1 VLILGI
7 LSLFL
12 CGPLGIVAWI
22 LANSELRQ
30 IRAGLVSC
38 ERVRAVKAGRVLG
51 IIGTAVFIVSVAV
64 LVKMLPGLLPEMTG
78 TMSPEPLTADQIV
91 FAGKWH
97 GDKGSLIRI
106 YPDGRGDFQTGSSK
120 VTGGRVHIHDSVL
133 SIGLLGLY
141 KTWHIKRTPYLENG
155 VWKMLL
161 DGETFSREAEG
172 LLVMKE
178 SPGTRTARV

>member
-1 VLILGI
+1 
-7 LSLFL
+7 
-12 CGPLGIVAWI
+12 
-22 LANSELRQ
+22 
-30 IRAGLVSC
+30 
-38 ERVRAVKAGRVLG
+38 
-51 IIGTAVFIVSVAV
+51 
-64 LVKMLPGLLPEMTG
+64 
-78 TMSPEPLTADQIV
+78 
-91 FAGKWH
+91 
-97 GDKGSLIRI
+97 
-106 YPDGRGDFQTGSSK
+106 
-120 VTGGRVHIHDSVL
+120 VHIHDSVL